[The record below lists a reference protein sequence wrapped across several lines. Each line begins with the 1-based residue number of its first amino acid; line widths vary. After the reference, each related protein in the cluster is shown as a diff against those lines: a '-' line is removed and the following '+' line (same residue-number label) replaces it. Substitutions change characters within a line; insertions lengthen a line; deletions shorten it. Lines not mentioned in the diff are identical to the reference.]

1 MVSKDA
7 LEKKAKRWESME
19 AEDAEQKF
27 YWWLAGATFL
37 QLGSAG
43 YSYADILWM
52 QQDCE
57 PI

>member
-19 AEDAEQKF
+19 AEDAEQEF

-37 QLGSAG
+37 QLETMEA
-43 YSYADILWM
+43 
-52 QQDCE
+52 
-57 PI
+57 